1 MIENISAEEIKTK
14 YRQNHGFAFI
24 SAQRVSDEAAYR
36 LADTL
41 IKANITSKQPLVIT
55 RYEQSVIFIYDDF
68 EGPTFFAKAQ
78 FFEQTFGIAR
88 VVPFMQYVNSFS
100 NHKG

>member
-1 MIENISAEEIKTK
+1 MDNISAEEIKTK

-24 SAQRVSDEAAYR
+24 SPQRVSDEAAHR

-41 IKANITSKQPLVIT
+41 IKAEITSKQPLVMT

-68 EGPTFFAKAQ
+68 DGPAFFAKAQ
-78 FFEQTFGIAR
+78 FFEQAFGIAR
-88 VVPFMQYVNSFS
+88 VVPFMEYV
-100 NHKG
+100 K

>member
-1 MIENISAEEIKTK
+1 MDNISAEEIKTK

-24 SAQRVSDEAAYR
+24 SPQRVSDEAAHR

-41 IKANITSKQPLVIT
+41 IKAEIASKQPLVMT

-68 EGPTFFAKAQ
+68 DGPAFFAKAQ
-78 FFEQTFGIAR
+78 FFEQAFGIAR
-88 VVPFMQYVNSFS
+88 VVPFMEYV
-100 NHKG
+100 K